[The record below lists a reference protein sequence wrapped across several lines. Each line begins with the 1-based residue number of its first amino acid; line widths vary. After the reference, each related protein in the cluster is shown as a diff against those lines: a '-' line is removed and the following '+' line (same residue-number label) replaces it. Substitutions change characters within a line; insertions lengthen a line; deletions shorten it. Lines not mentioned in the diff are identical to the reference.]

1 MATSFPSRISTVRL
15 AACLGGAALTLAVP
29 AFAQTAAPAAPTGAP
44 PPDAT
49 ALVTAPKAD
58 TLPDLK
64 KPLDGTS
71 ISLSAGAQYAT
82 GNTRLLAATMN
93 GQYDS
98 RWGANGIGASI
109 LGNYG
114 QGAPPGAAVVETA
127 ENVQGRVRYDR
138 YVIDQASVFLINT
151 VRHDR
156 FQGLEVR
163 YNLDPGF
170 KYLFLTAETNLLW
183 VEAGYDFQYDVR
195 EDDAR
200 IQLDSTGAPIPMAPL
215 LPKTAV
221 NHSIRLYAGFKHDF
235 NDEVTLSTGLE
246 YIQSVSDAPHHW
258 LNYDALFAAKV
269 GGGLALGLGLNARY
283 DSDPLPGKKN
293 TDLATTL
300 SLIYAFSDA
309 VPPKAPD
316 VPCAPPAPIPAV
328 NPAPTLTPAP
338 ALLRARARNHR
349 AAPATGDHASAG
361 DHAPARDHVSAREPY
376 ALTLRRIRAVAA
388 TFHPTKPRN
397 ISERTIAQRVSA
409 GSSPS
414 TMSHALLGICSCVA
428 CSIAERRPRWRGP
441 AESRRTRRPVKV
453 RGGSH
458 RPLSCPCG
466 TRTSTHMSNGSARPA
481 TGSVRNVSLTSG
493 LS

>member
-1 MATSFPSRISTVRL
+1 MATSSPSRISTVRL
-15 AACLGGAALTLAVP
+15 ATCLGGAALTLAVP
-29 AFAQTAAPAAPTGAP
+29 AFAQTAAPAAPAPPTGAP

-58 TLPDLK
+58 ALPDLK

-71 ISLSAGAQYAT
+71 ISLSAGGQLAT
-82 GNTRLLAATMN
+82 GNTRLLAGTMN

-200 IQLDSTGAPIPMAPL
+200 IQLDSTGAPIVGAAL

-235 NDEVTLSTGLE
+235 NDQVTLSTGLE

-258 LNYDALFAAKV
+258 INYDALFAAKV
-269 GGGLALGLGLNARY
+269 GGGLALGLGFNARY

-293 TDLATTL
+293 TDTATTL

-316 VPCAPPAPIPAV
+316 VPCAPAPPPVPAF
-328 NPAPTLTPAP
+328 NPAPAPPLTPAP
-338 ALLRARARNHR
+338 VPSSEP
-349 AAPATGDHASAG
+349 APATIA
-361 DHAPARDHVSAREPY
+361 APPPP
-376 ALTLRRIRAVAA
+376 A
-388 TFHPTKPRN
+388 TMAPP
-397 ISERTIAQRVSA
+397 A
-409 GSSPS
+409 
-414 TMSHALLGICSCVA
+414 TMS
-428 CSIAERRPRWRGP
+428 PP
-441 AESRRTRRPVKV
+441 ANPTP
-453 RGGSH
+453 
-458 RPLSCPCG
+458 
-466 TRTSTHMSNGSARPA
+466 
-481 TGSVRNVSLTSG
+481 
-493 LS
+493 